1 MLFEF
6 CKEHAFS
13 QNTYETRTAVVLMMR
28 YLLTDEFGEDVISS
42 GNVDAAT
49 QNRAIQKIR
58 DSYRVSDSDKAFVN
72 SLKR

>member
-1 MLFEF
+1 MEVGLQTLKLKDMKAAQGSAPAAGGKFRE
-6 CKEHAFS
+6 
-13 QNTYETRTAVVLMMR
+13 RTLEV
-28 YLLTDEFGEDVISS
+28 FSS